1 MLQRQHLSGCNCLLV
16 HYVAKY
22 GSTLSLMVITYG
34 TQGPLQGPLSIGP
47 SSTITTQLFN
57 ELSSCKSKLRVDQ
70 CNPWKKHSAITD
82 LYFMNLHLERDPCLS
97 SWSSLQNKFFH
108 LCI

>member
-16 HYVAKY
+16 HYVVEC
-22 GSTLSLMVITYG
+22 GSTLR
-34 TQGPLQGPLSIGP
+34 PLQGPLSTGP

-57 ELSSCKSKLRVDQ
+57 ELSSCKSNLRVDQ

-82 LYFMNLHLERDPCLS
+82 LYFMNPHLEREPSLS

>member
-16 HYVAKY
+16 HYVAESL
-22 GSTLSLMVITYG
+22 STG
-34 TQGPLQGPLSIGP
+34 A

-57 ELSSCKSKLRVDQ
+57 ELSTCMSNLRVDQ
-70 CNPWKKHSAITD
+70 CDPWKNHSAITD
-82 LYFMNLHLERDPCLS
+82 LYFMNPHLKREPCLS
-97 SWSSLQNKFFH
+97 SWSSLQKKFFH

>member
-1 MLQRQHLSGCNCLLV
+1 MLQRQHLSGCNCLM
-16 HYVAKY
+16 
-22 GSTLSLMVITYG
+22 SIM
-34 TQGPLQGPLSIGP
+34 PPQGPLSTGP

-57 ELSSCKSKLRVDQ
+57 ELSSCKSTLRVDQ

-82 LYFMNLHLERDPCLS
+82 LFMNPHLERELCLS
-97 SWSSLQNKFFH
+97 SWRSVQNKFFR